1 MKPTDDRINH
11 LSHLIHDGLYHDDL
25 VDYPDEDKA
34 LREIK
39 RTLNLYF
46 QVEEEADRA
55 ARERVASLKRGVA
68 EGSREWEV
76 LYRKYFEE
84 EMANHG
90 RG

>member
-11 LSHLIHDGLYHDDL
+11 IAHLVHDALYNDDL

-34 LREIK
+34 IREIK
-39 RTLNLYF
+39 RVLISYF
-46 QVEEEADRA
+46 QVEEQADQI
-55 ARERVASLKRGVA
+55 ARDKIASLKRGVQ

-76 LYRKYFEE
+76 LYRKYVEE
-84 EMANHG
+84 ELAKHG